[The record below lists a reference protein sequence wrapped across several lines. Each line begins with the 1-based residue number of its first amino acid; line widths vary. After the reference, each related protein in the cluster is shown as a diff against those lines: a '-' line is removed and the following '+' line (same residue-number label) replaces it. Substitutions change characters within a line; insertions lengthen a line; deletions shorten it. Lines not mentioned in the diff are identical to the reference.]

1 MLGADIINDVSGGQY
16 DPLMIPL
23 IEETFTPYIAM
34 HMRGEPSN
42 MTESKYSTYHNV
54 VNEVIEELN
63 EICNRL
69 DTRLPR
75 WLQMIDP
82 GIGFAKTG
90 VTNQELLKPHHLLYY
105 KERLDN
111 RPILIGLSRK
121 RFLTINYE
129 ETILKERKQ
138 SILNDDLSVEE
149 GGESNQRSGGSGS
162 NSSSVH
168 DRDLFTAGVCC
179 ATILGKVDILRVHN
193 VDEIRKVCD
202 SFATII
208 MK

>member
-90 VTNQELLKPHHLLYY
+90 VTIQELLKPHHLLYY

-138 SILNDDLSVEE
+138 LILNDDLSVEV
-149 GGESNQRSGGSGS
+149 GGESNQRSGRSGS